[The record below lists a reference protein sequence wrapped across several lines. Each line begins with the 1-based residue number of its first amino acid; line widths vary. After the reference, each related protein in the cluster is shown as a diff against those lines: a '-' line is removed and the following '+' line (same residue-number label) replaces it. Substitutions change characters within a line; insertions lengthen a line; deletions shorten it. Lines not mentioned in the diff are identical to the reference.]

1 MSLLS
6 RFALQAAKI
15 PTDEYFLA
23 LQDVTSTASNYPKW
37 ATDVAV
43 SSQGNILLGT
53 YYSSRMGWDYLDSE
67 ATMLQ
72 GQYLSGIGTLGSY
85 STPDFDSDG
94 SIYWG
99 ATLSAPGGYGSY
111 VAKFATNGSV
121 VWEYGRSDAT
131 YTYRC
136 FGIRVYGQH
145 VYMIGRNNEA
155 AANFE
160 LTKLRV
166 SDGGVV
172 WARNWG
178 TGGSGQGGNVYP
190 NDIQIDSSENVYVST
205 AGSTNLD
212 RIVYKFNSSGTYIW
226 NRSAGNQTGATGDGS
241 TYRGTISIDG
251 SDNIWAATY
260 ATTSSYSSGLTGWD
274 SSGTQIYQRRLTSPN
289 IFGKPIRVT
298 ACVAMKNSNNVF
310 VTGWVEHPTLN
321 KDVGFIMD
329 KNGTTAKYFVP
340 TAGSDVGYLYGIRRD
355 NRDNLYVTG
364 RTTDNSISPNPYYKV
379 LMKLPSDG
387 TAING
392 TYGTGRTYRI
402 EDNDLSWTTSS
413 LPTPISPYN
422 SPTNNTIS
430 NLGLGQSYTWTP
442 LSPAFQSYPIP
453 DAVASTNYWITDYLQ
468 DTGLQTQAHSIT
480 VDENDFIYTGNQCV
494 STSAYGGSVV
504 KINPT
509 NGTAVYSSQI
519 QSENADLWPKGI
531 VVDSNGIFLGGT
543 WDDGSG
549 NNRKVAFIKLDS
561 SLNVQNKQ
569 TVQSTSASV
578 SQYGNGLFTD
588 GSNYFVPAWAIGSG
602 TDLALVEGF
611 NGGTGN
617 WSYQRAPNVSFDTE
631 FWGGAQVGASTQWY
645 VGAKENTT
653 TTYREGF
660 VLSTQ
665 NNTTSYISKAYTI
678 ANSGDVRFT
687 DVAYVDSSSVYVGGF
702 YYKTTTP
709 AGGKTFVCKMDS
721 SGNPTWTRTFD
732 IVSSNDQNQEGFV
745 AADSSGNVYLCGTTG
760 SPGDGVWIVK
770 LDSSG
775 NKLWSTLLEHDNTF
789 SQICIV
795 RGIVVDSNDIPIV
808 CGYTGGAFVTNTTE
822 VSGFVAKLPAD
833 GSGTGSYGKWT
844 YSTLSNSLL
853 TDNFTDSSFSPTY
866 GARGGQNVDSPTG
879 TPLQDIVI
887 PPQIKA
893 EVS

>member
-6 RFALQAAKI
+6 RFALQAAGI
-15 PTDEYFLA
+15 STDEYFLA

-43 SSQGNILLGT
+43 SSQGNILLGN
-53 YYSSRMGWDYLDSE
+53 YFSSRMGWDYLDSE
-67 ATMLQ
+67 ATILQ
-72 GQYLSGIGTLGSY
+72 GQYISGVGTLGSY

-99 ATLSAPGGYGSY
+99 ATLSVPGGYGSY
-111 VAKFATNGSV
+111 VAKFSTNGSV
-121 VWEYGRSDAT
+121 VWTYGRSDLT

-136 FGIRVYGQH
+136 TGIRVYGQH
-145 VYMIGRNNEA
+145 VYMVGRNNENNNS
-155 AANFE
+155 NFE
-160 LTKLRV
+160 LAKLRV

-172 WARNWG
+172 WAKNV
-178 TGGSGQGGNVYP
+178 TTSGAGQPGNVYP
-190 NDIQIDSSENVYVST
+190 NDIQVDSSENVYVST
-205 AGSTNLD
+205 ASTSNTA
-212 RIVYKFNSSGTYIW
+212 RVVYKFNSSGTHVW
-226 NRSAGNQTGATGDGS
+226 NRLAGTATGQDGDG
-241 TYRGTISIDG
+241 TAYRGTISIDG

-260 ATTSSYSSGLTGWD
+260 VGSSGYSSGLIGWD
-274 SSGTQIYQRRLTSPN
+274 SSGTQIYHRRLTSPDP
-289 IFGKPIRVT
+289 FTRPIRVT

-340 TAGSDVGYLYGIRRD
+340 TASADVGYLYGIRRD
-355 NRDNLYVTG
+355 NRDNIYVTG
-364 RTTDNSISPNPYYKV
+364 RTTDNSVSPNPYYKV

-413 LPTPISPYN
+413 LPTPQSPYN
-422 SPTNNTIS
+422 APINNTIT
-430 NLGLGQSYTWTP
+430 NLGLGATYTWTT

-468 DTGLQTQAHSIT
+468 DTGLQTIARSVT
-480 VDENDFIYTGNQCV
+480 VDENDFIYTGNQCA
-494 STSAYGGSVV
+494 SANAYGGSVV

-509 NGTAVYSSQI
+509 NGSAVYSSQI
-519 QSENADLWPKGI
+519 QSQNAYLWPRGI
-531 VVDSNGIFLGGT
+531 IANNNGIFLGGT
-543 WDDGSG
+543 WDDGTG
-549 NNRKVAFIKLDS
+549 NNKKVAFIKLDS

-569 TVQSTSASV
+569 TVQSTSSTV
-578 SQYGNGLFTD
+578 SQLGNGLFSD
-588 GSNYFVPAWAIGSG
+588 GSNYFIPSYATGAG
-602 TDLALVEGF
+602 DLALAEGF

-617 WSYQRAPNVSFDTE
+617 WSYQRAPNITDDTD
-631 FWGGAQVGASTQWY
+631 FWGGGQVGTSTQWY
-645 VGAKENTT
+645 VGSVENST

-665 NNTTSYISKAYTI
+665 NNTASYISKRYSITNAGNI
-678 ANSGDVRFT
+678 RFT
-687 DVAYVDSSSVYVGGF
+687 DVAYVDSSAVYVGGV
-702 YYKTTTP
+702 YYKTTSP
-709 AGGKTFVCKMDS
+709 AGGKTFVCKMDN

-732 IVSSNDQNQEGFV
+732 IISSNDQGQEGFV
-745 AADSSGNVYLCGTTG
+745 ATDSSGNVYLCGNKSTQ
-760 SPGDGVWIVK
+760 DGAWIVK
-770 LDSSG
+770 MDSSG

-789 SQICIV
+789 SQLTIV
-795 RGIVVDSNDIPIV
+795 RKIVVDSNDVPIV
-808 CGYTGGAFVTNTTE
+808 CGETGGAFTTTALSY
-822 VSGFVAKLPAD
+822 SGFVAKLPAD

-844 YSTLSNSLL
+844 YSTLSNTLL
-853 TDNFTDSSFSPTY
+853 TGNFTDSSFNPTY

-879 TPLQDIVI
+879 TPLQDVVI
-887 PPQIKA
+887 PPQQKQT
-893 EVS
+893 VS